1 MTQIF
6 LALCVILL
14 CLFFGK
20 AGLILNPK
28 QREQQTGRQSRSQ
41 RNKKNKPRCRSIW
54 VEHLMEEFD
63 YIIVGAGSAGCV
75 LADRLSSDGR
85 NRVLVIEAGGS
96 DRRLWIKLPIG
107 YGRIFF
113 DERVNWK
120 YETEADKGTN
130 GRKSYWPRG
139 KVLGGSSSIN
149 ALVYFRG
156 LPNDFDDWK
165 AAGATGWGWDD
176 VRPEFE
182 KIERR
187 IAIDGAVTGNG
198 PVAVSDVTDRAHKAN
213 RFFFHASQQVG
224 LPQTQDFNGIS
235 PEGVGYYQL
244 NTQNGMRW
252 SAADAFLRPALKR
265 PNVKLVKNAVVEQ
278 VLFHGK
284 KATGVAYKQ
293 GCGVVQAKARK
304 EVILSAGAVNSPQLL
319 QLSGI
324 GPGSLLQEMG
334 IETVHANDAVGGNLQ
349 DHIAVSYFY
358 KATEPTLNNELAPWY
373 GKVWAGMKY
382 VLARRGPLSLSVNQ
396 CGGFVRSSA
405 DAPHADMQLYF
416 NPVTYTTAPVGKR
429 PIINPD
435 PFAGFIISFQPSR
448 PTSRGRI
455 DIHTPHATDRPR
467 IQPRY
472 LTTNKDLEDVIAG
485 GRLVKSM
492 VLADSMRPL
501 IKEAMPPSLETMS
514 DDEIVADFRERCG
527 TVFHPVS
534 TCAMGDNPETSVVD
548 SDLKVRG
555 VEGLRVVDASVF
567 PNITS
572 GNTNAPT
579 IMVAHKAATAILQN
593 A

>member
-1 MTQIF
+1 
-6 LALCVILL
+6 
-14 CLFFGK
+14 
-20 AGLILNPK
+20 
-28 QREQQTGRQSRSQ
+28 
-41 RNKKNKPRCRSIW
+41 
-54 VEHLMEEFD
+54 MEEFD
-63 YIIVGAGSAGCV
+63 YIVVGAGSAGCV
-75 LADRLSSDGR
+75 LADRLSADGR
-85 NRVLVIEAGGS
+85 NRVLVVEAGGT
-96 DRRLWIKLPIG
+96 DRRLFIKLPIG

-120 YETEADKGTN
+120 YETDPDEGTN

-156 LPNDFDDWK
+156 LPHDFDDWRE
-165 AAGATGWGWDD
+165 AGAVGWGWDD

-187 IAIDGAVTGNG
+187 IAIDGAVSGEG
-198 PVAVSDVTDRAHKAN
+198 ALPVSDVANRAHKAN
-213 RFFFHASQQVG
+213 RFFFDASRDVG
-224 LPQTQDFNGIS
+224 LAETADFNGTT

-244 NTQNGMRW
+244 TTENGIRC
-252 SAADAFLRPALKR
+252 STADAFLRPALKR
-265 PNVKLVKNAVVEQ
+265 PNVKLVVNAQVER
-278 VLFHGK
+278 VLFDGK
-284 KATGVAYKQ
+284 RAVGIAYKCE
-293 GCGVVQAKARK
+293 GRMIRARACK

-324 GPGSLLQEMG
+324 GPGALLQETG
-334 IETVHANDAVGGNLQ
+334 IEPVHVNDAVGGNLQ

-358 KATEPTLNNELAPWY
+358 KATEPTLNNELAPWW

-382 VLARRGPLSLSVNQ
+382 VLSRRGPLSLSVNQ
-396 CGGFVRSSA
+396 CGGFVRSSPGV
-405 DAPHADMQLYF
+405 PHPDMQLYF

-455 DIHTPHATDRPR
+455 DIRSNTVSDAPR
-467 IQPRY
+467 IRPHY
-472 LTTNKDLEDVIAG
+472 LTASKDLDDVVAG
-485 GRLVKSM
+485 GRLIKSL
-492 VLADSMRPL
+492 VATEGLRPL
-501 IKEAMPPSLETMS
+501 IKEAIPPCLEGMS
-514 DDEIVADFRERCG
+514 DDDIVEDFRARSG

-534 TCAMGDNPETSVVD
+534 TCAMGSDPATTVVD

-555 VEGLRVVDASVF
+555 VDGLRVVDASVF

-572 GNTNAPT
+572 GNTNAPV
-579 IMVAHKAATAILQN
+579 IMVAHKAAGQILKD